1 MKQKEASEQEEPRS
15 RASRLL
21 QLLDFVITNS
31 YVTFYTVALSCN
43 ALIQAL
49 VRHACFSSEE
59 KSLKDLETDA
69 TKNSV

>member
-21 QLLDFVITNS
+21 QLLDFVTTSS

-49 VRHACFSSEE
+49 VRHACFFFLRKVS
-59 KSLKDLETDA
+59 
-69 TKNSV
+69 